1 MSLELDKQ
9 VVGNALEGKEKLDLY
24 ALKRLILTE
33 LAYNGV
39 FQENKFCGFSKKEIC
54 DAVAH
59 PERYGKRILKL
70 SKYMYLKSGYYKR
83 LVKYYSTMA
92 KYYWTVDTEVRSL
105 KFEETS
111 NKTLKSGLYRF
122 IDRVNRLRLEYEL
135 ERIISTMMINDAC
148 FGYLVETEYDSFI
161 FYLPAE
167 CCEITHVVNGVLGF
181 SINVGFYTK
190 NKQKILPEELRNL
203 VANARKEGKTQV
215 AIPYDK
221 SVCFKYNNQFTYLYP
236 PLFQLVSDILDID
249 DYKSLA
255 RAKTEQDCYRLIA
268 LRIPTTEDGQLAL
281 GDEVITPFVQMAKAI
296 VPDTIGIVPVPMDTT
311 AIQFNS
317 DQAER
322 DKVDDATTQLYSEA
336 GVSQALMSGATSGS
350 ELSMSVK
357 ADAGDIFRIYRQIEK
372 WVNFQMQVRGVAF
385 TSNYS
390 FNFSLLDIT
399 TFNEDE
405 VVERELKLSQLSVP
419 NKMKLAAASGI
430 NPAKLFGNTLVENS
444 VLMLS
449 EQWTVLK
456 SSSTQSSDSN
466 NETGRPS
473 VDDDKLSESGENAR
487 ENGSNI
493 PENRI

>member
-9 VVGNALEGKEKLDLY
+9 VVGDALEGKEKLNLY

-92 KYYWTVDTEVRSL
+92 KYYWTVDTEVRSI

-190 NKQKILPEELRNL
+190 NKQKILLKR
-203 VANARKEGKTQV
+203 EG
-215 AIPYDK
+215 
-221 SVCFKYNNQFTYLYP
+221 L
-236 PLFQLVSDILDID
+236 
-249 DYKSLA
+249 
-255 RAKTEQDCYRLIA
+255 
-268 LRIPTTEDGQLAL
+268 GL
-281 GDEVITPFVQMAKAI
+281 GDVKFM
-296 VPDTIGIVPVPMDTT
+296 T
-311 AIQFNS
+311 A
-317 DQAER
+317 
-322 DKVDDATTQLYSEA
+322 A
-336 GVSQALMSGATSGS
+336 GLCLG
-350 ELSMSVK
+350 
-357 ADAGDIFRIYRQIEK
+357 
-372 WVNFQMQVRGVAF
+372 
-385 TSNYS
+385 
-390 FNFSLLDIT
+390 
-399 TFNEDE
+399 
-405 VVERELKLSQLSVP
+405 
-419 NKMKLAAASGI
+419 
-430 NPAKLFGNTLVENS
+430 
-444 VLMLS
+444 
-449 EQWTVLK
+449 LK
-456 SSSTQSSDSN
+456 SSFFSTLVSCVVAAVVLSILSAIN
-466 NETGRPS
+466 KNTGKREYPFIPFLGS
-473 VDDDKLSESGENAR
+473 GCIIGYFYGERLVELYLSLFIG
-487 ENGSNI
+487 G
-493 PENRI
+493 